1 MSDVSNGNRKKS
13 VESVV
18 SLPKNFDQAANHLC
32 EKALNDAK
40 AQLHPLLR
48 NVELDRL
55 DRRYEFVQAFK
66 FALERRIAKKIAV
79 WQPGIQA
86 VFKFDESWRGNGKSW
101 DSSIHL
107 LVKVHRLSDAMKAFA
122 KKLDKSLLRYL
133 KHLRWSRFQKRK
145 SILEIQQVTLDEIRH
160 GTSYGAMFS
169 SVYSAPVKVWPRDG
183 RRDES
188 HRRQTD

>member
-1 MSDVSNGNRKKS
+1 MSDVSNGNRNKS

-18 SLPKNFDQAANHLC
+18 FLPKNFDQAANHLC

-107 LVKVHRLSDAMKAFA
+107 LVKVPRLSDAMKAFG

-169 SVYSAPVKVWPRDG
+169 SVYSAPVKVWPPDG
-183 RRDES
+183 
-188 HRRQTD
+188 